1 VRDFRFW
8 RWLLRRRRDLDED
21 FARELEV
28 HFDLARE
35 EYTERGL
42 SRAAAT
48 RAAQSDLGSI
58 TYLREEM
65 REMWGWMW
73 LERLVQDARYALR
86 LMQKSPGF
94 AAIAVLTLAIGIGA
108 NTAIFSVVDRLF
120 FRPFPFP
127 DPDRLVAVHELL
139 RISGPTRPA
148 PVSLAHFLQWR
159 QRWGSVEDV
168 AVIGGLRMSLTSMG
182 DPERLETLRV
192 SANLFSLIGI
202 QPQLGRTFAPEED
215 QTGHDHVLLLSD
227 EFWRR
232 RLNADPAVVGRMIA
246 LNDELYEIVGVLPPF
261 PFPKVSELFPMA
273 IATTSSPQIWK
284 PLGATRGELA
294 GTGFS
299 FACLARLKPGVT
311 TAQARSA
318 LNALQETLPQ
328 PAPGLK
334 ASSEVTPLVVQ
345 VAGRVRSGLTL
356 MWAAVGAVLLIG
368 CVNMANLL
376 LARTSSRRREM
387 AIRTAIGATRG
398 RLVRQV
404 LVESLVMSVIGGV
417 VGIAA
422 AFWMLHMI
430 VATAPADLPRV
441 NEVQI
446 DPRVLTFA
454 VCTSLLA
461 GTLVGVLPAW
471 RLGVL
476 NPIDALKS
484 GAISMTSARKTG
496 RLRALLV
503 ACEVSV
509 SVMCLAAGGLL
520 LHSFWR
526 LLSVDG
532 GFAADRVL
540 TVDVSLPIQRY
551 ATPAARS
558 TFIRTVLEGV
568 QRLPGVVAA
577 GVSNKLPLTGEGGN
591 AALWPERSTAV
602 AGGVVSDVRLVSPD
616 FFRTLGIPG
625 RGGRLFTDTDRERG
639 VAVVSTVAGE
649 RLWPGEDPIGRQF
662 HIGARTLPAIQV
674 VGVVGD
680 VHGASLDR
688 VPSPTVYV
696 PYWQSVVPAGVNS
709 MDLVLV
715 ARTTSD
721 PMAIS
726 STLRRLIRE
735 LDPQLALSAFRT
747 MDDVV
752 TDSLEQ
758 RRFQLAL
765 VLLFAAAGMLLAS
778 LGIYGVVSYSV
789 AQRTN
794 EMGIRLALG
803 ALPGDI
809 RRLVITQGFTP
820 VLVGLGIGVF
830 GSVGVGRLLGTLL
843 FGVRPS
849 DPLTL
854 AVVIAA
860 FVVVALAA
868 MYVPA
873 QRAIRVDP
881 VQALRQD

>member
-1 VRDFRFW
+1 VRDFRFC
-8 RWLLRRRRDLDED
+8 RRLLRRRRELDDD

-35 EYTERGL
+35 EHTERGL
-42 SRAAAT
+42 SRTAAT
-48 RAAQSDLGSI
+48 HAAQRDLGRI

-86 LMQKSPGF
+86 MMQKSPGF
-94 AAIAVLTLAIGIGA
+94 SAIAVLTLAIGIGA

-120 FRPFPFP
+120 FRPFPFR
-127 DPDRLVAVHELL
+127 DPDRLVVVHELL

-148 PVSLAHFLQWR
+148 PVNVAHFLQWR
-159 QRWGSVEDV
+159 QRWGAVEDV
-168 AVIGGLRMSLTSMG
+168 AVIGGLRMSLTGLG

-202 QPQLGRTFAPEED
+202 QSQLGRTFAPEDD
-215 QTGHDHVLLLSD
+215 QSGRDHVLLLSD

-232 RLNADPAVVGRMIA
+232 RLNADPEVVGRTIA
-246 LNDELYEIVGVLPPF
+246 LNDEPYEIVGVLPPF
-261 PFPKVSELFPMA
+261 PFPKVSELFPMT

-284 PLGATRGELA
+284 PLGATPAELA

-311 TAQARSA
+311 IAQARSA

-334 ASSEVTPLVVQ
+334 ASSEITPLVVQ

-356 MWAAVGAVLLIG
+356 LWAAVSAVLLIA

-404 LVESLVMSVIGGV
+404 LVESLVMSVIGGG

-422 AFWMLHMI
+422 AFWMLQMI
-430 VATAPADLPRV
+430 VATAPAELPRV

-454 VCTSLLA
+454 VCTTLLA

-484 GAISMTSARKTG
+484 GSISMTSARNTG

-503 ACEVSV
+503 AFEVSV

-558 TFIRTVLEGV
+558 TFIRTALEGI

-591 AALWPERSTAV
+591 AALWPERSTA
-602 AGGVVSDVRLVSPD
+602 AGVVSDVRLVSPD
-616 FFRTLGIPG
+616 FFRALGIPG
-625 RGGRLFTDTDRERG
+625 RDGRLFTETDRERA

-696 PYWQSVVPAGVNS
+696 PYWQSVVPPGVNS

-721 PMAIS
+721 PMAVS
-726 STLRRLIRE
+726 SSLRRLIRE
-735 LDPQLALSAFRT
+735 LDPQLALPAFRT

-752 TDSLEQ
+752 TNSLEQ

-765 VLLFAAAGMLLAS
+765 VLLFAAGGMLLAS

-809 RRLVITQGFTP
+809 RRLVIAQGFTP

-830 GSVGVGRLLGTLL
+830 GSVGVGRVLGTLL

-854 AVVIAA
+854 AVVIAV

-868 MYVPA
+868 MCVPA

-881 VQALRQD
+881 LQTLRQD